1 VAGGGL
7 DPRQQVVQR
16 EPQRAEHRINVAAA
30 LIRAG
35 RDAEAA
41 EHLETAT
48 ELDADVDVYRQL
60 AEVYARLGRVAE
72 SAAAREKYQR
82 LLRERRRAG
91 K

>member
-1 VAGGGL
+1 VADIGI
-7 DPRQQVVQR
+7 DVPVRD
-16 EPQRAEHRINVAAA
+16 EHV
-30 LIRAG
+30 
-35 RDAEAA
+35 ETAA

-48 ELDADVDVYRQL
+48 RLDADVDVYRQL

-72 SAAAREKYQR
+72 SAAARETYQR